1 MMGYCDCDECV
12 VRKFFSYCG
21 LGYEQNIWAQA
32 LRGIICSR
40 ELRLEWVH
48 WGDFNT
54 RVSGPGSSQHTCVM
68 SRPGLSTI
76 YQIFAANP
84 QFPMARPSSA
94 SVACAGCWIRY
105 HNNAR
110 DAMMQLRKLQNTPYY
125 HLAATGKSGWG
136 QCKIV
141 KYILIS
147 HPVKHREI
155 ISHITKHLHV
165 VQVNSDNLL
174 ECTALF
180 VKVILWGI
188 KFMEAWK
195 KELRRN
201 KLLSYQAR
209 ACENNLFWMRRAI
222 IIMYCCD
229 YVWRESTMEPEY
241 VMPHAFKYLYV
252 RQRGNYSIQNTRA
265 IKLIWSVTCS
275 IDINLRD

>member
-12 VRKFFSYCG
+12 VRKLFSYCG

-76 YQIFAANP
+76 YHIFAANP
-84 QFPMARPSSA
+84 QFPMARLSSA

-155 ISHITKHLHV
+155 ISHHTKHLWWCRLTQTIYWNALHSLSKLILGE
-165 VQVNSDNLL
+165 NS
-174 ECTALF
+174 
-180 VKVILWGI
+180 
-188 KFMEAWK
+188 WK
-195 KELRRN
+195 LRRN
-201 KLLSYQAR
+201 KILSYQAR
-209 ACENNLFWMRRAI
+209 PCENNLFRMRRAI

-229 YVWRESTMEPEY
+229 YVWRESTMESEY